1 LRKHLTILVALL
13 LFFVHLHKENQ
24 PAKVNFLDR
33 NPRLT
38 IQQVIQNESILSFVN
53 DSLLKPPYKTVELE
67 IKWGPLHP
75 AILGLTTE
83 IIDGTYFIQLNQGLT
98 LEQTQRV
105 LMHELIH
112 VYQFHYNLLEDLPTD
127 AVRWKDEIYYWSMP
141 WRERPWEI
149 HAEAWSDKL
158 YVPTRP

>member
-1 LRKHLTILVALL
+1 MRKLLTILVALL
-13 LFFVHLHKENQ
+13 LFFIHIHKENQ
-24 PAKVNFLDR
+24 PAKVNYLDR

-38 IQQVIQNESILSFVN
+38 IQRVIQNESILSFVK

-75 AILGLTTE
+75 AILGLTTKVT
-83 IIDGTYFIQLNQGLT
+83 DDVYFIQLTRGLT

-112 VYQFHYNLLEDLPTD
+112 VYQFHYNLLNDLPAG
-127 AVRWKDEIYYWSMP
+127 AVLWKGEIYYWSMP
-141 WRERPWEI
+141 WSERPWEI

-158 YVPTRP
+158 FVPTRP